1 MIKPI
6 HKLNGGI
13 GATLCH
19 LCSIIITTG
28 NTQDLYCD
36 KCLSERV
43 KTDSEFKQIKER
55 ANNLMRLKNGF
66 KDKQFYEQ
74 MDKEVHKNRSDLNK

>member
-1 MIKPI
+1 MKPI

-28 NTQDLYCD
+28 LTQDLYCD

>member
-1 MIKPI
+1 MKPI

-28 NTQDLYCD
+28 ATQDLYCD
-36 KCLSERV
+36 KCLSERIV
-43 KTDSEFKQIKER
+43 TDSEF
-55 ANNLMRLKNGF
+55 
-66 KDKQFYEQ
+66 
-74 MDKEVHKNRSDLNK
+74 

>member
-1 MIKPI
+1 MKPI

-28 NTQDLYCD
+28 LTQNLYCD

>member
-1 MIKPI
+1 MKPI
-6 HKLNGGI
+6 HKLNGGL
-13 GATLCH
+13 GATLCQ

-28 NTQDLYCD
+28 LSQDLYCD

-43 KTDSEFKQIKER
+43 KIDSEFKQIKER

-66 KDKQFYEQ
+66 KDNQFYEQ

>member
-1 MIKPI
+1 MKPI
-6 HKLNGGI
+6 HKLNGGL

-28 NTQDLYCD
+28 ATQDLYCD
-36 KCLSERV
+36 KCLSERIV
-43 KTDSEFKQIKER
+43 TDSEFKQIKER

-66 KDKQFYEQ
+66 KDKQ
-74 MDKEVHKNRSDLNK
+74 

>member
-1 MIKPI
+1 MKPI

-28 NTQDLYCD
+28 LTQNLYCD
-36 KCLSERV
+36 KCLSERI

-74 MDKEVHKNRSDLNK
+74 MDKEVHKNNSNLNE

>member
-1 MIKPI
+1 MKPI

-13 GATLCH
+13 GATLCQ

-28 NTQDLYCD
+28 LSQDLYCD

-43 KTDSEFKQIKER
+43 KIDSEFKQIKER

-66 KDKQFYEQ
+66 KDKQ
-74 MDKEVHKNRSDLNK
+74 